1 MRDEPTADHGA
12 AAPAPWPPVGR
23 SVLSVH
29 VGDLYGRPTRTFH
42 ADTPHRAASTM
53 KVAVLAAL
61 YRSGADLDRPV
72 PVHNAFASAAGGTP
86 FGVDREGDS
95 DPGPWHALGSERS
108 LRWLA
113 GRMIVHSSNLATNLC
128 LSHVGLEAVAEV
140 WHLAGAR
147 NSVTGRG
154 IDDLD
159 AQALGVVNL
168 VTAADLA
175 RLLRRLPQ
183 ELLDVLAANAHRV
196 DLAAGLPPG
205 TRIAFK
211 NGWLP
216 GVRHSAGIVYPHDA
230 PPYTIAVCYS
240 GPLADGQDTG
250 DPAARLLARI
260 SAGYWARRHTI
271 GAEHPR

>member
-1 MRDEPTADHGA
+1 MEV
-12 AAPAPWPPVGR
+12 APGH

-29 VGDLYGRPTRTFH
+29 VGALNGPPARTLN
-42 ADTPHRAASTM
+42 ADTPHLAASTM

-61 YRSGADLDRPV
+61 HRSGLDLDRPV
-72 PVHNAFASAAGGTP
+72 PVHNSFVSATYGP
-86 FGVDREGDS
+86 RFGISREEDS
-95 DPGPWHALGSERS
+95 DPEPWRALGGERS

-113 GRMIVHSSNLATNLC
+113 GRMIVHSSNLATNIC
-128 LSHVGLEAVAEV
+128 LAHVGLAAVDEV
-140 WHLAGAR
+140 WHLARAR
-147 NSVTGRG
+147 HSVTGRG
-154 IDDLD
+154 IEDLR
-159 AQALGVVNL
+159 ARAAGVVNL

-183 ELLDVLAANAHRV
+183 ELLDLLAANVHRV

-216 GVRHSAGIVYPHDA
+216 GVRHSAGIVYPQDA
-230 PPYTIAVCYS
+230 PPYAVVVCYS
-240 GPLADGQDTG
+240 GPLANGRDAG

-260 SAGYWARRHTI
+260 SAGYWERRHLLAEA
-271 GAEHPR
+271 GAR